1 MKTLK
6 YGLTL
11 ILSLSMVCGTSVS
24 AQEAGQA
31 TQASSAWRPKHEA
44 PRLPDAIDN
53 LITSG
58 AYAKA
63 EAEFEKYMKTVKFE
77 PCDMIYVPYMFYSR
91 LLEEDT
97 TSTAIYQEKVNA
109 YAGQYLQSCGN
120 TFEAY
125 MMRINKTDPQD
136 LDAIVTL
143 VTAAMQI
150 ESDAVFLYGMRG
162 SVLWQLQRT
171 EEACA
176 DFKKAK
182 ELDESYA
189 DYYDTQ
195 CVKPE
200 DAQDAAAEPAPA
212 E

>member
-1 MKTLK
+1 MKALK

-11 ILSLSMVCGTSVS
+11 ILGLSMVCGASVW

-31 TQASSAWRPKHEA
+31 AQTGSEWRPKHEA
-44 PRLPDAIDN
+44 PRLPDAINN
-53 LITSG
+53 LLTSG
-58 AYAKA
+58 AYTKA
-63 EAEFEKYMKTVKFE
+63 EAEFEKYMKTVKFDA
-77 PCDMIYVPYMFYSR
+77 CDMIYVPYMFYSR

-97 TSTAIYQEKVNA
+97 TSTALYQEKVDA
-109 YAGQYLQSCGN
+109 YANQYLQSCGN

-136 LDAIVTL
+136 FDAIVTL

-150 ESDAVFLYGMRG
+150 EPDATFLYGMRG
-162 SVLWQLQRT
+162 SALWQLQRT

-176 DFKKAK
+176 DYKKAK

-200 DAQDAAAEPAPA
+200 EAQDAAAEPAPA